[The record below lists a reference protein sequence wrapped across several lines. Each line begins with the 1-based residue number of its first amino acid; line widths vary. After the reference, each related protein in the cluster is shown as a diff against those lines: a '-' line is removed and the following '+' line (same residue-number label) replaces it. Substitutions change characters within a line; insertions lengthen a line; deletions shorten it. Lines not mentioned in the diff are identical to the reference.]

1 MSERM
6 PAAFISHGSARMA
19 IESNERTELWA
30 EFGQSLPRPRA
41 IVVISAHWYINASAV
56 TAMARPR
63 TVHDAFYQP
72 AEFYDYEY
80 PVAGDPELAE
90 HIVDLVRPTW
100 LGLDIDS
107 WGLDHGAYTIL
118 AHAFP
123 AADIPVVEMSVKAEM
138 PFRYHVELGA
148 QLAPLRDEGV
158 LIVASGTLV
167 HNGGATD
174 AAAHESGDFDLAA
187 DFVTTTRE
195 ILMSDPDKA
204 DELEHHRG
212 YPICSPTPDHF
223 LPVLY
228 LAGLAAASGDQV
240 VLPFDDAARGLGPS
254 SFAIGVRAFE
264 KVA

>member
-1 MSERM
+1 
-6 PAAFISHGSARMA
+6 MA

>member
-1 MSERM
+1 M

-19 IESNERTELWA
+19 IETNERTKMWA
-30 EFGQSLPRPRA
+30 EFGPSLPRPRA

-63 TVHDAFYQP
+63 TVHDFFYQP
-72 AEFYDYEY
+72 AELYEFEY
-80 PVAGDPELAE
+80 PVSGDPELAE
-90 HIVDLVRPTW
+90 HMVELVRPTW

-118 AHAFP
+118 NHAFP

-138 PFRYHVELGA
+138 PFRYHIELGA

-158 LIVASGTLV
+158 LIIASGTLV
-167 HNGGATD
+167 HNGAATD
-174 AAAHESGDFDLAA
+174 AAAHASGDFDIAA
-187 DFVTTTRE
+187 DFVEKTRE
-195 ILMSDPDKA
+195 ILMSDPDRA

-228 LAGLAAASGDQV
+228 LAGLAAASGEQV
-240 VLPFDDAARGLGPS
+240 ELPFDDSSRGLGPS
-254 SFAIGVRAFE
+254 SFAIGVRESE